1 MQNLVR
7 GITRTATVVSAV
19 YRILVTSALGWYLI
33 MEIKQKGRKGINP
46 NHRD

>member
-1 MQNLVR
+1 MQNFVR
-7 GITRTATVVSAV
+7 QVTRAATVVSAL
-19 YRILVTSALGWYLI
+19 YRILVTSALGVYLI